1 MAFLLSETLLPT
13 ILIFFFSVSCSSW
26 NKTTTSS
33 YICPYFS
40 IYLWNTVLT
49 SLLSSS
55 IDIYNSDKTSLFPL
69 KKRAWFLKIKSTL
82 AFIVL
87 FVLWVQWT
95 TNWLFLKNWSLYRP
109 SPWTCVWGYS
119 NVVTDT
125 ENLHSLMSTLYPLQD
140 LHGTITGITVLP
152 SSAYLH
158 TLPVSPSETI
168 SFITSR
174 ANPLGNTNKCS
185 SYRERNI
192 CWAPLHVRHWGRHWE
207 SALIETES

>member
-1 MAFLLSETLLPT
+1 M
-13 ILIFFFSVSCSSW
+13 
-26 NKTTTSS
+26 
-33 YICPYFS
+33 
-40 IYLWNTVLT
+40 LT

-95 TNWLFLKNWSLYRP
+95 TNWLFLKNWSLYLP

-125 ENLHSLMSTLYPLQD
+125 ENLHSLISTLYPLQD

-192 CWAPLHVRHWGRHWE
+192 CWAPLHVRRWGRHWE